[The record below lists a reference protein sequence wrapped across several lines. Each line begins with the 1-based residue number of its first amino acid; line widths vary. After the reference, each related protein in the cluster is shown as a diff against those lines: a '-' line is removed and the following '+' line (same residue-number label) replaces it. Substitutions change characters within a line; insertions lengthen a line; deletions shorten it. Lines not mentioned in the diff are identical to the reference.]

1 MSTAPLRVIVNPAA
15 SSGRGGTAAEA
26 LLRELDG
33 HGIRCE
39 TRYTEAPGHAARL
52 AARAALDRVDRLAVV
67 GGDGTIH
74 EVAGGLLASG
84 AARVPAVAICPVGT
98 GNDFYRMVSPR
109 RGVKELPRLLQE
121 GTVKRFDVG
130 RVRWEGGERVFVNLL
145 GVGVDVEV
153 LRCRARYSR
162 LPGLPQYLMSFL
174 HALARFRPPDVN
186 IEVAGPGPAAGAE
199 PAAGSEQAA
208 GCGGQHIRGR
218 TTLSVITV
226 GPSIGGGFMINPE
239 AQASDGQLDLCHVA
253 AGGLVPI
260 LRLVPKV
267 MRGAHAGAP
276 LVTMRRLE
284 RAVIRD
290 PHGKPMWFE
299 LDGELAP
306 EPAPELRVEVIP
318 GAFPVLVSD
327 DR

>member
-15 SSGRGGTAAEA
+15 SNGRGMKAAEA

-33 HGIRCE
+33 QGLQCDA
-39 TRYTEAPGHAARL
+39 RYTEAPGHASRL
-52 AARAALDRVDRLAVV
+52 AARAALEGVGRVVVV

-74 EVAGGLLASG
+74 EVAGGLLGSG
-84 AARVPAVAICPVGT
+84 ADHVPTVAISPVGT

-109 RGVKELPRLLQE
+109 RGVKELPRLLRE

-130 RVRWEGGERVFVNLL
+130 RVRWEGGERVFVNLF

-153 LRCRARYSR
+153 LRCRVRYSR

-174 HALARFRPPDVN
+174 HALARFRPQDVD
-186 IEVAGPGPAAGAE
+186 IEVAGRE
-199 PAAGSEQAA
+199 PAAGPRK
-208 GCGGQHIRGR
+208 QHIRGR

-226 GPSIGGGFMINPE
+226 GPSIGGGFMINPD
-239 AQASDGQLDLCHVA
+239 AQASDGQLDLCHIA
-253 AGGLVPI
+253 GGGLVPI

-284 RAVIRD
+284 RAVLRD
-290 PHGKPMWFE
+290 PDGESMWFE

>member
-15 SSGRGGTAAEA
+15 SNGRGMKAAEA

-33 HGIRCE
+33 QGLQCDA
-39 TRYTEAPGHAARL
+39 RYTEAPGHASRL
-52 AARAALDRVDRLAVV
+52 AARAALDGVGRVVVV

-74 EVAGGLLASG
+74 EVAGGLLDSG
-84 AARVPAVAICPVGT
+84 ADHVPAVAISPVGT

-109 RGVKELPRLLQE
+109 RGVKELPRLLQQ
-121 GTVKRFDVG
+121 GAVRRFDVG

-153 LRCRARYSR
+153 LRCRPRYSR

-174 HALARFRPPDVN
+174 HALARFRPQAVH
-186 IEVAGPGPAAGAE
+186 IEVAAGE
-199 PAAGSEQAA
+199 PAAGRRK
-208 GCGGQHIRGR
+208 QHIRGR

-226 GPSIGGGFMINPE
+226 GPSIGGGFMINPD
-239 AQASDGQLDLCHVA
+239 AQPLDGQLDLCHIA

-267 MRGAHAGAP
+267 MRGAHAGAS

-290 PHGKPMWFE
+290 PDGRPMWFE

>member
-15 SSGRGGTAAEA
+15 SSGRGMKAAEA
-26 LLRELDG
+26 LLGELDG
-33 HGIRCE
+33 QGWPCDA
-39 TRYTEAPGHAARL
+39 RYTEAPGHASRL
-52 AARAALDRVDRLAVV
+52 AAQAALEGVDRMVVV
-67 GGDGTIH
+67 GGDGTVH
-74 EVAGGLLASG
+74 EVAGGLLGSG
-84 AARVPAVAICPVGT
+84 ADRVPTVAISPVGT

-109 RGVKELPRLLQE
+109 RGVKELPRLLK
-121 GTVKRFDVG
+121 GGAVKCFDVG

-153 LRCRARYSR
+153 LRCRALYSR
-162 LPGLPQYLMSFL
+162 LPGLPQYLASFL
-174 HALARFRPPDVN
+174 HALARFRPQAVH
-186 IEVAGPGPAAGAE
+186 IEVRAGGPAAGPE
-199 PAAGSEQAA
+199 PAAGPRE
-208 GCGGQHIRGR
+208 QHIRGR

-226 GPSIGGGFMINPE
+226 GPSIGGGFMINPD

-267 MRGAHAGAP
+267 MRGTHAGSP

-290 PHGKPMWFE
+290 PGGEPMWFE

>member
-15 SSGRGGTAAEA
+15 SSGRGRRAAEA
-26 LLRELDG
+26 LLQELNG
-33 HGIRCE
+33 RGLRCE
-39 TRYTEAPGHAARL
+39 TRFTEAPGHASRL
-52 AARAALDRVDRLAVV
+52 AARAARDGVGQLAVV

-74 EVAGGLLASG
+74 EVAGGLLDSG
-84 AARVPAVAICPVGT
+84 TDHVPTVAICPVGT

-174 HALARFRPPDVN
+174 HALARFRPQAVH
-186 IEVAGPGPAAGAE
+186 IEVPGPGR
-199 PAAGSEQAA
+199 
-208 GCGGQHIRGR
+208 QHIGGK

-226 GPSIGGGFMINPE
+226 GPSIGGGFMINPG

-267 MRGAHAGAP
+267 MRGSHEGSP

-284 RAVIRD
+284 RAVIRGRD
-290 PHGKPMWFE
+290 GRSMWFE

>member
-15 SSGRGGTAAEA
+15 SSGRGIRAAEA

-33 HGIRCE
+33 QGLQCDA
-39 TRYTEAPGHAARL
+39 RYTEAPGHAARL
-52 AARAALDRVDRLAVV
+52 AAEAAQDGVDRLAVV

-74 EVAGGLLASG
+74 EVAGGLLDSG
-84 AARVPAVAICPVGT
+84 AVRVPAVAISPVGT

-109 RGVKELPRLLQE
+109 RGVTELPRLLRE
-121 GTVKRFDVG
+121 GLLRRFDVG

-162 LPGLPQYLMSFL
+162 LPGLLQYLASFL
-174 HALARFRPPDVN
+174 HALARFRPQAVD
-186 IEVAGPGPAAGAE
+186 IEVAGRRK
-199 PAAGSEQAA
+199 
-208 GCGGQHIRGR
+208 QHIRGR

-226 GPSIGGGFMINPE
+226 GPSIGGGFMINPD
-239 AQASDGQLDLCHVA
+239 AQASDGRLDLCHVA

-290 PHGKPMWFE
+290 PGGEPMWFE
-299 LDGELAP
+299 IDGELAP

>member
-15 SSGRGGTAAEA
+15 SSGRGMKAAEA
-26 LLRELDG
+26 LLGELDG
-33 HGIRCE
+33 QGWPCDA
-39 TRYTEAPGHAARL
+39 RYTEAPGHASRL
-52 AARAALDRVDRLAVV
+52 AAQAALEGIDRMVVV
-67 GGDGTIH
+67 GGDGTVH
-74 EVAGGLLASG
+74 EVAGGLLGSG
-84 AARVPAVAICPVGT
+84 ADRMPAVAISPVGT

-109 RGVKELPRLLQE
+109 REVKELPRLLQE
-121 GTVKRFDVG
+121 GAVKRFDVG

-153 LRCRARYSR
+153 LRCRTLYSR
-162 LPGLPQYLMSFL
+162 LPGLPQYLASFL
-174 HALARFRPPDVN
+174 HALARFRPQAVH
-186 IEVAGPGPAAGAE
+186 IEVRAGE
-199 PAAGSEQAA
+199 PAAGPRE
-208 GCGGQHIRGR
+208 QHIRGR

-226 GPSIGGGFMINPE
+226 GPSIGGGFMINPD
-239 AQASDGQLDLCHVA
+239 AHALDGQLDLCHVA

-267 MRGAHAGAP
+267 MRGTHAGSP

-290 PHGKPMWFE
+290 PGGEPMWFE

-318 GAFPVLVSD
+318 GAFPVLVSN

>member
-15 SSGRGGTAAEA
+15 SNGRGIKAAEA

-33 HGIRCE
+33 RGLQCDA
-39 TRYTEAPGHAARL
+39 RYTEAPGHASRL
-52 AARAALDRVDRLAVV
+52 AARAALDGVDRLAVV

-74 EVAGGLLASG
+74 EVAGGLLDSG
-84 AARVPAVAICPVGT
+84 ADRVPAVAISPVGT

-121 GTVKRFDVG
+121 GAVKRFDVG

-153 LRCRARYSR
+153 LRCRALYSR
-162 LPGLPQYLMSFL
+162 LPGLPQYLASFL
-174 HALARFRPPDVN
+174 HALARFRPQDVH
-186 IEVAGPGPAAGAE
+186 IETGTGE
-199 PAAGSEQAA
+199 PAAGPELAA
-208 GCGGQHIRGR
+208 GPREQHIRGR

-226 GPSIGGGFMINPE
+226 GPSIGGGFMINPD
-239 AQASDGQLDLCHVA
+239 ARASDGQLDLCHVA

-290 PHGKPMWFE
+290 PDGEPMWFE

>member
-15 SSGRGGTAAEA
+15 SNGRGIKAAEA

-33 HGIRCE
+33 QGLQCDA
-39 TRYTEAPGHAARL
+39 RYTEAPGHASRL
-52 AARAALDRVDRLAVV
+52 AARAALEGVDQVVVV

-74 EVAGGLLASG
+74 EVACGLLDSG
-84 AARVPAVAICPVGT
+84 ADRVPTVAISPVGT

-109 RGVKELPRLLQE
+109 RGVEELPRLLRG

-130 RVRWEGGERVFVNLL
+130 RVHWEGGERVFVNLL

-153 LRCRARYSR
+153 LRCRALYSR
-162 LPGLPQYLMSFL
+162 LPGLLQYLASFL
-174 HALARFRPPDVN
+174 HALARFRPQDVH
-186 IEVAGPGPAAGAE
+186 IEVAGPRK
-199 PAAGSEQAA
+199 
-208 GCGGQHIRGR
+208 QHIRGR

-226 GPSIGGGFMINPE
+226 GPSIGGGFMINPD
-239 AQASDGQLDLCHVA
+239 AQASDGQLDLCHVG

-267 MRGAHAGAP
+267 MRGKHAGAP

-290 PHGKPMWFE
+290 PGGEPMWFE

-327 DR
+327 DG

>member
-15 SSGRGGTAAEA
+15 SSGRGMKAAEA

-33 HGIRCE
+33 QGLQCDA
-39 TRYTEAPGHAARL
+39 RYTEAPGHASRL
-52 AARAALDRVDRLAVV
+52 AARAALVGVDRLVVV

-74 EVAGGLLASG
+74 EVAGGLLDSG
-84 AARVPAVAICPVGT
+84 ADRVPVVAISPVGT

-121 GTVKRFDVG
+121 GAVKRFDVG
-130 RVRWEGGERVFVNLL
+130 RVSWEGGERVFVNLL

-153 LRCRARYSR
+153 LRCRALYSR
-162 LPGLPQYLMSFL
+162 LPGLPQYLASFL
-174 HALARFRPPDVN
+174 HALARFRPQDVH
-186 IEVAGPGPAAGAE
+186 IEVWGCELAAGPGPVAE
-199 PAAGSEQAA
+199 PEPEAGRR
-208 GCGGQHIRGR
+208 GQHIRGR

-226 GPSIGGGFMINPE
+226 GPSIGGGFMINPD
-239 AQASDGQLDLCHVA
+239 AHASDGQLDLCHVA

-290 PHGKPMWFE
+290 PDGRPMWFE